1 MLIRHTAYFPIRF
14 IGYFTQSSQVAA
26 AILADACA
34 TVCESESAPPATLT
48 NCLHMW
54 RMGMIRRVVQSSNP
68 RSRRGG
74 ETSQCWIKYDAIMG
88 NAKRGGVDGLRK
100 VLIALSTVRRS
111 KGIVGRVREF
121 RRCPIL
127 LVV

>member
-1 MLIRHTAYFPIRF
+1 
-14 IGYFTQSSQVAA
+14 
-26 AILADACA
+26 
-34 TVCESESAPPATLT
+34 
-48 NCLHMW
+48 MW

-74 ETSQCWIKYDAIMG
+74 ETSQYWIKYDAIMG

>member
-1 MLIRHTAYFPIRF
+1 
-14 IGYFTQSSQVAA
+14 
-26 AILADACA
+26 
-34 TVCESESAPPATLT
+34 
-48 NCLHMW
+48 MW